1 MSLDDIINNSAI
13 RHGNH
18 SGHDP
23 NRHFG
28 FRFPVRKTPYSI
40 SQSQVAREA
49 LRRSSFDVPE
59 LVFDHCDVQPQLQPL
74 TKLYIS
80 NLDRRVS
87 NDDILLLFSEEGELE
102 RHSIHYDQFGRSKG
116 TAEVVF
122 TKQSDALAA
131 IKKYNNMN
139 LDGKPLQIELVG
151 TSLVTPAAAMP
162 LAQSSLLGS
171 PNDLFLR
178 EEKRFGGSTYHNY
191 FTHLHFP
198 RNGREQ
204 KNHIRKVSSRDIGHG
219 FESYHQC
226 RRVEAKCHF
235 KKLSVKDL
243 DEDLEKY
250 RSEAMQIK
258 RKWKEKS

>member
-1 MSLDDIINNSAI
+1 MLDICIWVVETLALICKHDCAMVFVRVHIVRFSPACPIYISSLI
-13 RHGNH
+13 
-18 SGHDP
+18 
-23 NRHFG
+23 
-28 FRFPVRKTPYSI
+28 TT
-40 SQSQVAREA
+40 
-49 LRRSSFDVPE
+49 SFI
-59 LVFDHCDVQPQLQPL
+59 LVFH
-74 TKLYIS
+74 
-80 NLDRRVS
+80 
-87 NDDILLLFSEEGELE
+87 
-102 RHSIHYDQFGRSKG
+102 
-116 TAEVVF
+116 
-122 TKQSDALAA
+122 
-131 IKKYNNMN
+131 
-139 LDGKPLQIELVG
+139 
-151 TSLVTPAAAMP
+151 
-162 LAQSSLLGS
+162 
-171 PNDLFLR
+171 R